1 MLSCIFCEEEWCYL
15 TNLCE
20 KCRRLKHLKK
30 IYKDRFN
37 DTLEKVLV
45 RNVIGQEHKETNLI
59 KEEKEQIDHQIKL
72 RDRTK

>member
-1 MLSCIFCEEEWCYL
+1 MLSCIFCEEEWCYF

-30 IYKDRFN
+30 IYE
-37 DTLEKVLV
+37 L
-45 RNVIGQEHKETNLI
+45 GQEHKETNLI
-59 KEEKEQIDHQIKL
+59 KEEKEKIEYQIKL